1 MLQLAFEA
9 IRGNGYRGDIAL
21 DEIKLVPGKCNASP
35 GTLPPP
41 VIKTPV
47 KQKTTPEP
55 PTRGEGKHGYSV
67 ITSPNDLPPH
77 PVTYPPLPSPPP
89 P

>member
-1 MLQLAFEA
+1 MQLAFEA
-9 IRGNGYRGDIAL
+9 VRGNGYRGDIAL

-35 GTLPPP
+35 GTPAPP

-55 PTRGEGKHGYSV
+55 PTRGEGKHGYMGIQS
-67 ITSPNDLPPH
+67 
-77 PVTYPPLPSPPP
+77 
-89 P
+89 